1 MKNQQIICT
10 LGPSSLNDFVIE
22 RLTDLGVSLLRINLS
37 HTALEDV
44 ADVVQFVLDRTE
56 VPLCLDTEGA
66 QVRTG
71 SLAGGKTDV
80 SEHRIIEVPG
90 HAIAGS
96 AESFNLY
103 PENTVEL
110 LEVGDL
116 ITIDFNAVLVQVIE
130 KRDDGVTLR
139 VINGGTIGQNKAVT
153 VGRGLDLPPL
163 TEKDRK
169 AVVIGHELGVRHFAL
184 SFANRAEDVDLLQE
198 LVGDSKIIA
207 KIESLNGIR
216 NMEAIGAKVDALLID
231 RGDLSREMPIQ
242 RIPGAQKKI
251 IDAAKKAGTKVYVAT
266 NLLETMV
273 DAPEPTRAEVNDIYN
288 TLKDG
293 ADGLVLA
300 AETAIGNQPV
310 ACAAMVRIL
319 IREFNDPEPD
329 HHHAAWVGSML
340 NPPLGGY
347 LIDMHAAPD
356 EAEEALKGGL
366 RSLPVGSGVLCDCE
380 QIAEGTYSPLLGFMD
395 RDTLA
400 SVLDTHRLPDGTVW
414 PLPIILQVDGE
425 TAKTVNKGERIVLTN
440 SNGAI
445 HSLLQV
451 SDVYPL
457 ELDAITW
464 KWFGSTDAGHPGI
477 KGLASKGDFCL
488 AGEIRLIERRPS
500 QAPHSEFTPSQ
511 SRSIFTQKSWSRV
524 VGFHSRSLAN
534 EAHQH
539 IQLEAL
545 AKSKADGLFINPM
558 TDVTAPDGARA
569 GPILDSYQLLLD
581 KEVYP
586 PRKTVIGVF
595 SSFPRFSGPR
605 ETVFHALC
613 RKNMGCSH
621 FIFGCH
627 DPDAGEPDPTDAT
640 KRLLDHIGGLGI
652 EPVFGE

>member
-44 ADVVQFVLDRTE
+44 AEVVQFVLDRTE

-71 SLAGGKTDV
+71 SLAGDKIDI
-80 SEHRIIEVPG
+80 SEHRIIEVPD

-130 KRDDGVTLR
+130 KRGGGVTLR

-198 LVGDSKIIA
+198 LVGDSTIIA

-251 IDAAKKAGTKVYVAT
+251 IEAAKKAGTKVYVAT

-300 AETAIGNQPV
+300 A
-310 ACAAMVRIL
+310 
-319 IREFNDPEPD
+319 
-329 HHHAAWVGSML
+329 
-340 NPPLGGY
+340 
-347 LIDMHAAPD
+347 
-356 EAEEALKGGL
+356 
-366 RSLPVGSGVLCDCE
+366 
-380 QIAEGTYSPLLGFMD
+380 
-395 RDTLA
+395 
-400 SVLDTHRLPDGTVW
+400 
-414 PLPIILQVDGE
+414 
-425 TAKTVNKGERIVLTN
+425 
-440 SNGAI
+440 
-445 HSLLQV
+445 
-451 SDVYPL
+451 
-457 ELDAITW
+457 
-464 KWFGSTDAGHPGI
+464 
-477 KGLASKGDFCL
+477 
-488 AGEIRLIERRPS
+488 
-500 QAPHSEFTPSQ
+500 
-511 SRSIFTQKSWSRV
+511 
-524 VGFHSRSLAN
+524 
-534 EAHQH
+534 
-539 IQLEAL
+539 
-545 AKSKADGLFINPM
+545 
-558 TDVTAPDGARA
+558 
-569 GPILDSYQLLLD
+569 
-581 KEVYP
+581 
-586 PRKTVIGVF
+586 
-595 SSFPRFSGPR
+595 
-605 ETVFHALC
+605 
-613 RKNMGCSH
+613 
-621 FIFGCH
+621 
-627 DPDAGEPDPTDAT
+627 
-640 KRLLDHIGGLGI
+640 
-652 EPVFGE
+652 